1 MKSVT
6 RTRSSS
12 RKRRKKFR
20 PWLLLF
26 RIVAWTILAGVVW
39 CGYLLWLINSY
50 DYSKSIGQA
59 DAGIVL
65 GAALWNDVPS
75 PALKERLNLA
85 YELYET
91 GKVEHLILSGGLDGN
106 GSKLTEAEGMRKYLI
121 EKGMPVD
128 KLYLENAARSTYENL
143 LYSKL
148 IADKQGW
155 KRITVITHDYH
166 SARSLE
172 IARYL
177 NYTDVESAALQSKVL
192 KPINNETRE
201 VLAFTK
207 WKLDRLLL
215 QFGYRSP
222 DSSL

>member
-6 RTRSSS
+6 HTRSSS

-20 PWLLLF
+20 PCLLLF
-26 RIVAWTILAGVVW
+26 RILAWLVLAGVLW

-50 DYSKSIGQA
+50 DYSKPIAQA

-85 YELYET
+85 FELYQT
-91 GKVEHLILSGGLDGN
+91 GKVEHLILTGGLDGN
-106 GSKLTEAEGMRKYLI
+106 GSKLTEAEGMRNYLI
-121 EKGMPVD
+121 EKGIPAD

-148 IADKQGW
+148 IADEQGW
-155 KRITVITHDYH
+155 QRIFVITHDYH

-172 IARYL
+172 IARFL
-177 NYTDVESAALQSKVL
+177 NYADVDSAAMQSKVL

-201 VLAFTK
+201 VLAYTK

-222 DSSL
+222 DSAL